1 MKKFDREENKTVV
14 YIHIKD
20 VITLIQLGYNLEE
33 VKNEE
38 NLLDENSYDDTTG
51 IIRFTNEK
59 MIKLLKDATF
69 IIDYEVYKKKESSEI
84 KEEIASNQ
92 TIQLEL
98 IKDYHDK
105 SKTRE
110 ERIQALKEYNF
121 IEYKN
126 NELMN
131 LIQLRARKKLNTTE
145 KNKKQYTKNRPINIW
160 SIFLKHKR

>member
-69 IIDYEVYKKKESSEI
+69 IIDYEVYKEKESSEI

-92 TIQLEL
+92 TIQLKL

-110 ERIQALKEYNF
+110 ERIQALKEHNF

-145 KNKKQYTKNRPINIW
+145 KNKKQYTK
-160 SIFLKHKR
+160 K